1 MSGTIPFKNKNPK
14 IHDGSYI
21 SPFALVS
28 GEVVIEEDVSI
39 WPCAVIRADEG
50 PIILRRS
57 SAVLEHALIEAP
69 EGHPTE
75 IGEKALVSHGAILH
89 GCKVGARSLIGIG
102 AIVLDGALIEEECI
116 IGAGAVLP
124 PSIKVPKRTLMLGIP
139 AKPVREVREKEVQ
152 MTLNKLQKIKSKA
165 KEYRNELKKVERTLK
180 IKEMV
185 ERSRLQEESL

>member
-1 MSGTIPFKNKNPK
+1 MNGIIPFKNKNPK
-14 IHDGSYI
+14 IHDRSYT

-28 GEVVIEEDVSI
+28 GEVVIEKDVSI
-39 WPCAVIRADEG
+39 WPYAVIRADEE

-69 EGHPTE
+69 DGYPTE

-102 AIVLDGALIEEECI
+102 AIVLDGAVIEGECI

-124 PSIKVPKRTLMLGIP
+124 PSTKVPQRTLMLGIP
-139 AKPVREVREKEVQ
+139 AKPVREVREREVQ
-152 MTLNKLQKIKSKA
+152 MTLNKLQKIKNKA
-165 KEYRNELKKVERTLK
+165 KEYRNELR
-180 IKEMV
+180 
-185 ERSRLQEESL
+185 RGRGPRR